1 MSLLSIIVPCYNE
14 QEVLEL
20 FYHEICEESDKL
32 SKSGVSIELLF
43 IDDGSR
49 DETLRIARELSQKD
63 KRVRFISFSR
73 NFGKEAAIFAGLEHC
88 KGDYIAIMDAD
99 LQDPPS
105 LLAEMYRAVT
115 TEGFDAAAT
124 RRVNRTG
131 EPPIRSFFAR
141 QYYKIIRMISKTE
154 FVDGA
159 RDFRLF
165 TRQVADAI
173 LKLPEYNRFTKG
185 INEWVGFKT
194 RWIEYENVQRAAGN
208 TKWSFWGLFLYSL
221 EGITAFSTVP
231 LAFSALMGICFCFV
245 ALFFVCFI
253 IFRTLMYGDPVSGW
267 PSLAVIILFVNG
279 VQMFCL
285 GILGQYLAKTYL
297 ETKRRPQY
305 LIRETESTTACS
317 NASPAVKEL

>member
-1 MSLLSIIVPCYNE
+1 MTLLSIIVPCYNE
-14 QEVLEL
+14 QEVLKIFYREIRIEAEKFKNDGVEL
-20 FYHEICEESDKL
+20 EI
-32 SKSGVSIELLF
+32 LF

-49 DETLRIARELSQKD
+49 DETLQIARDLSQKD
-63 KRVRFISFSR
+63 KQVRFISFSR
-73 NFGKEAAIFAGLEHC
+73 NFGKEAAILAGLEHSR
-88 KGDYIAIMDAD
+88 GDYLAIMDAD
-99 LQDPPS
+99 LQDPPG
-105 LLAEMYRAVT
+105 LLYEMFMAVT
-115 TEGFDAAAT
+115 AGGYDAAAT
-124 RRVNRTG
+124 RRTNRTG

-141 QYYKIIRMISKTE
+141 QYYKLIRMISKTE

-165 TRQVADAI
+165 SRKVADAI

-194 RWIEYENVQRAAGN
+194 HWIEYENIQRAAGN

-231 LAFSALMGICFCFV
+231 LAFSALMGIFFCFV

-267 PSLAVIILFVNG
+267 PSLAVIILFTSG
-279 VQMFCL
+279 IQMFCL
-285 GILGQYLAKTYL
+285 GIVGQYLAKTYL

-305 LIRETESTTACS
+305 LIKETE
-317 NASPAVKEL
+317 PAK

>member
-1 MSLLSIIVPCYNE
+1 MTLLSIIVPCYNE
-14 QEVLEL
+14 QEVLKIFYREIRIEAEKFKNDGVEL
-20 FYHEICEESDKL
+20 EI
-32 SKSGVSIELLF
+32 LF

-49 DETLRIARELSQKD
+49 DETLQIARDLSQKD
-63 KRVRFISFSR
+63 KQVRFISFSR
-73 NFGKEAAIFAGLEHC
+73 NFGKEAAILAGLEHSR
-88 KGDYIAIMDAD
+88 GDYLAIMDAD
-99 LQDPPS
+99 LQDPPG
-105 LLAEMYRAVT
+105 LLYEMFMAVT
-115 TEGFDAAAT
+115 AGGYDAAAT
-124 RRVNRTG
+124 RRTNRTG

-141 QYYKIIRMISKTE
+141 QYYKLIRMISKTE

-165 TRQVADAI
+165 SRKVADAI
-173 LKLPEYNRFTKG
+173 LQLPEYNRFTKG

-194 RWIEYENVQRAAGN
+194 HWIEYENIQRAAGN

-231 LAFSALMGICFCFV
+231 LAFSALMGIFFCFV

-267 PSLAVIILFVNG
+267 PSLAVIILFTSG
-279 VQMFCL
+279 IQMFCL
-285 GILGQYLAKTYL
+285 GIVGQYLAKTYL

-305 LIRETESTTACS
+305 LIKETE
-317 NASPAVKEL
+317 PAK